1 MKMELNTLLMRPYNP
16 TIGQAPRDDT
26 LDLYSLIPYPEDY
39 QSRAETRRCFKADES
54 KCEAIWTDVD
64 GQDAVSA
71 RVLNSLAEL
80 RGYRSLHCPQRNDL
94 RVISVS
100 QANSWRPL
108 SVTCDMFQE
117 IVDAVGA
124 SSDLLELPLSFYQ
137 KTIAVEEGFT
147 TAPVFRFNVNSIEII
162 YIIKYAFEKPLE
174 EKGKDN
180 WVLRQTGVYQ
190 KYDIA
195 TKNSTLVF
203 LNPTPECQFQKR
215 LMHFLQLPDQR
226 ASLKRNPL
234 LVHSMLFGSFFH
246 AWRDYLKHLEGRILP
261 IANTTVAA
269 EIEKELR
276 VNHESLTAVRT
287 IENRCLVL
295 QPIFRSL
302 DKTFEVL
309 HQANAALSECG
320 AIQQR
325 ELQMMKQL
333 LNNYSG
339 TVNAYGQAAW
349 SLQSRTSRIAA
360 HITDTLSFKDA
371 YIAKRQ
377 TEFMLRDSTTV
388 RVITVVTLIYLP
400 ATFTATLLGMNSF
413 FEMDDNRQI
422 IVSPQFWIYVVC
434 AVPLTVATLLYWWYF
449 QKAKQRG
456 ERSINGAI
464 SGAMMV

>member
-1 MKMELNTLLMRPYNP
+1 MTRPYAP
-16 TIGQAPRDDT
+16 ALEQAPRDDA
-26 LDLYSLIPYPEDY
+26 LHLYSLVPYVEDY
-39 QSRAETRRCFKADES
+39 QDRARTRRCFIADDS
-54 KCEAIWTDVD
+54 KSEVSWTDVD
-64 GQDAVSA
+64 GQGPATV
-71 RVLNSLAEL
+71 RTLNSQAEL

-94 RVISVS
+94 RVISVN
-100 QANSWRPL
+100 QPNSWRPL
-108 SVTCDMFQE
+108 SVTCEMFKD

-147 TAPVFRFNVNSIEII
+147 TAPVFRLNANSMEIM
-162 YIIKYAFEKPLE
+162 YIIKYAFQKEFE

-203 LNPTPECQFQKR
+203 LNPTKECKFQER
-215 LMHFLQLPDQR
+215 LTRLLRSPDQR
-226 ASLKRNPL
+226 ASLLHNPL
-234 LVHSMLFGSFFH
+234 LVHNILFGTFFH
-246 AWRDYLKHLEGRILP
+246 AWRDYLKHLEGRIIP

-287 IENRCLVL
+287 TENRCLVL

-302 DKTFEVL
+302 DRTFEVM

-320 AIQQR
+320 TVQPA
-325 ELQMMKQL
+325 ELQAMKRL
-333 LNNYSG
+333 LHNYSG
-339 TVNAYGQAAW
+339 TVNSYGQAAW

-413 FEMDDNRQI
+413 FEMDDNRRI
-422 IVSPQFWIYVVC
+422 VVSPQFWIYIVC
-434 AVPLTVATLLYWWYF
+434 AVPLTVATLSYWWYF

-456 ERSINGAI
+456 ERSMNGAI
-464 SGAMMV
+464 SGAVMV